1 MNNNKHPTATP
12 YKYKE
17 ELEQL
22 RDWFYKYNEQSDLR
36 SRALQKCAAYMTRGN
51 MPHSIEA
58 TSLLTSS
65 RLLDEKLSGVKKA
78 TNKYAYQDE
87 VASDLNVM
95 LNEENS
101 VSYFQGGSQLDE
113 SSQDYNT
120 VQLSY
125 TMSIIKF
132 VNGLLDP
139 YQKSTYAMSLNRLAE
154 FLKLPTFFVELRH
167 IGTHEFLPSVEMLRE
182 GCDRALEWLWIN
194 YWCVVL
200 NSADI
205 PNEMY
210 SENNETP
217 GKLNDTQNPMN
228 IDTSILESYNK
239 LLEDLNR
246 EFKNLRKI
254 RKDDMNKI
262 YKFGD
267 SSEVGLKYWKSV
279 NFINNLIKSSGNN
292 NKNISNDSL
301 NLIYYFLLVK
311 DFLIFTNKEISI
323 KKINGL
329 RFLYRPILEEFGA
342 DFNLNFF
349 KFLLN
354 LLNYNNDQSQL
365 LNNLNIIFYDISRN
379 FENFVKYDMKE
390 NGNTNRDVIFNFKTN
405 KFNKDQAF
413 KWCEYLLSNN
423 LKFNKKRSKNEN
435 FINNE
440 SINQIYELL
449 CEENTGVN
457 VDLLEILLETTK
469 TNKNNIN
476 KDIVGKIEDSILNM
490 KKFQIPELDIDL
502 SIDDV
507 DTNLQ
512 VSETKRVREGEAGDD
527 ITSYIEEAKKR
538 MKIGSES
545 SGGSGEG
552 GESELFI
559 WETHDSWQPAPFGVE
574 DL

>member
-1 MNNNKHPTATP
+1 MNNNKHPTVTP

-95 LNEENS
+95 LNEENA
-101 VSYFQGGSQLDE
+101 VSYFQGDSQLDE

-182 GCDRALEWLWIN
+182 GCDRALEWLWVN

-205 PNEMY
+205 SNEMY

-217 GKLNDTQNPMN
+217 GKLNDAQNPMN

-292 NKNISNDSL
+292 NKDMSNDSL

-329 RFLYRPILEEFGA
+329 RFLYRPILEEFGS

-354 LLNYNNDQSQL
+354 LLNYNSDQSQL
-365 LNNLNIIFYDISRN
+365 LNNLNIIFYDISKN

-390 NGNTNRDVIFNFKTN
+390 NDNTNRDLIFNFKTN

-476 KDIVGKIEDSILNM
+476 KNIVGKIEDSISNM
-490 KKFQIPELDIDL
+490 KKFQIPDLDIDL

-512 VSETKRVREGEAGDD
+512 VSETKRIREEEAGDD
-527 ITSYIEEAKKR
+527 ITNYIEEAKKR

-545 SGGSGEG
+545 SGRSGEG
-552 GESELFI
+552 GETELFV
-559 WETHDSWQPAPFGVE
+559 WETHESWQPAPFGVE